1 MIEIKPIQQY
11 QFEEAKRSV
20 IAVNLD
26 FWQGDLTEED
36 LRRLDSMFDIENA
49 QLHYFDNRG
58 LFLVL
63 LDNDKIVGTGAI
75 RHLDDEICELKRMWF
90 HQQYRGKG
98 WGWKMAQMLLDFARQ
113 TGYQKVRLD
122 LAKAQRQSQAM
133 NFYTKLGF
141 YPIERYNDSPCE
153 VFMEKCL

>member
-1 MIEIKPIQQY
+1 MIEIKPIQQH

-20 IAVNLD
+20 TAVNLD
-26 FWQGDLTEED
+26 FWQGDLTEDD
-36 LRRLDSMFDIENA
+36 LRRMDLMSDIEYA
-49 QLHYFDNRG
+49 QSHYFDNRG

-63 LDNDKIVGTGAI
+63 LDDGKIVGTGAI
-75 RHLDDEICELKRMWF
+75 RRLDDETCELKRMWF
-90 HQQYRGKG
+90 HRQYRGQG

-122 LAKAQRQSQAM
+122 LAKAERQLQAM
-133 NFYTKLGF
+133 KFYTKLGF
-141 YPIERYNDSPCE
+141 YPIDRYNDAPCE

>member
-1 MIEIKPIQQY
+1 MIEIKLIQQH

-26 FWQGDLTEED
+26 FWQGELTEED
-36 LRRLDSMFDIENA
+36 LRRIDSMSDIENA
-49 QLHYFDNRG
+49 QSHYFDNRG

-63 LDNDKIVGTGAI
+63 LDDGKIVGTGAI
-75 RHLDDEICELKRMWF
+75 RRLDDEICELKRMWF
-90 HQQYRGKG
+90 QQQYRGQG

-122 LAKAQRQSQAM
+122 LAKVERQSQAM
-133 NFYTKLGF
+133 KFYTKLGF

-153 VFMEKCL
+153 VFMEKYL